1 MIAFMS
7 RDWPASSV
15 ITTALKVPSLMSLQ
29 STISPPPVVTRNTLP
44 SSLASR
50 IAAAA
55 PVASPS
61 QKSMMAQMSG
71 FCCSMVVVTVR
82 EVVGSQFE
90 NGSATTLKSGFF
102 FSTFMM
108 PLYW

>member
-7 RDWPASSV
+7 RDWFCTSV
-15 ITTALKVPSLMSLQ
+15 ITTAPNVPSSSALQ

-44 SSLASR
+44 SSFASL

-61 QKSMMAQMSG
+61 QKSMMPQMSG
-71 FCCSMVVVTVR
+71 FCCSMVAVTLR

-90 NGSATTLKSGFF
+90 NGLATTLKSGC
-102 FSTFMM
+102 FSRTFMM
-108 PLYW
+108 PLY